1 MFSVTSDK
9 QSIDN
14 LVKKRAAL
22 QKQLISGRKYVD
34 PSDDPT
40 IFAELQGYY
49 SQMNSIRKTLDNIK
63 EALHILS
70 LTESGLELLKQI
82 NRSTAEL
89 STQISENVLDE
100 NGFYS
105 NMKLINSYEEE
116 FFNTAKTFKHKN
128 LLLFDS
134 TGNNAVLEWDL
145 STNLAKQMIYWI
157 RPKIIQKPSSSTL
170 INTDMKNI
178 YYFRTADMSK
188 YYLQFANTELV
199 SSSGMYA
206 AKDKDV
212 LYDDIV
218 KNIAVLD
225 EDYYKLIDNI
235 RDTGITVQKIKIRR
249 EILLKTL
256 ANLENTTN
264 SINAI
269 DVDQIKYEINAIDA
283 QLKIARSA
291 YACSI

>member
-14 LVKKRAAL
+14 LVKKRASL

-40 IFAELQGYY
+40 VFAELQSYY
-49 SQMNSIRKTLDNIK
+49 SQMNSIRKTLENIK

-82 NRSTAEL
+82 NRSTADL

-128 LLLFDS
+128 LLIFDT
-134 TGNNAVLEWDL
+134 TGNNAILEWDL
-145 STNLAKQMIYWI
+145 STNHGKQMIYWI
-157 RPKIIQKPSSSTL
+157 RPKIVQKPSSTNAP
-170 INTDMKNI
+170 IMTDTKNI
-178 YYFRTADMSK
+178 YF
-188 YYLQFANTELV
+188 N
-199 SSSGMYA
+199 
-206 AKDKDV
+206 
-212 LYDDIV
+212 
-218 KNIAVLD
+218 
-225 EDYYKLIDNI
+225 
-235 RDTGITVQKIKIRR
+235 
-249 EILLKTL
+249 
-256 ANLENTTN
+256 
-264 SINAI
+264 
-269 DVDQIKYEINAIDA
+269 
-283 QLKIARSA
+283 
-291 YACSI
+291 

>member
-14 LVKKRAAL
+14 LVKKRASL

-49 SQMNSIRKTLDNIK
+49 SQMNTIRKTLENIK

-82 NRSTAEL
+82 NRSTADL

-128 LLLFDS
+128 LLLFDT
-134 TGNNAVLEWDL
+134 TGNNAILEWDL
-145 STNLAKQMIYWI
+145 STNNGKQMIYWI
-157 RPKIIQKPSSSTL
+157 RPKIIEKPSSSTL

-178 YYFRTADMSK
+178 YFFRTEDMSK
-188 YYLQFANTELV
+188 YYLQFADTELV

-206 AKDKDV
+206 AKDKDI
-212 LYDDIV
+212 LYDDII

-225 EDYYKLIDNI
+225 EDYFKIVNNI
-235 RDTGITVQKIKIRR
+235 RDTGVTVQKIKIRR

-269 DVDQIKYEINAIDA
+269 DVDQIKYEINAIDS

-291 YACSI
+291 YTTVV

>member
-82 NRSTAEL
+82 NRSTADL
-89 STQISENVLDE
+89 FTQISDNVLDE

-128 LLLFDS
+128 LLLFDT

-170 INTDMKNI
+170 INTDMKYI
-178 YYFRTADMSK
+178 YFFRTADMSK

-218 KNIAVLD
+218 KNRAVLD
-225 EDYYKLIDNI
+225 EDYYKLIDNV

-283 QLKIARSA
+283 QLKIARDT
-291 YACSI
+291 YACSF